1 MDLQTRKLNLI
12 ELILNLNDKKAF
24 TVIEEVINEIERNSG
39 KGLKTFT
46 KDEMISRAEESNA
59 DYIAGKIKNQDQ
71 LEDQSKN
78 WHKNQ

>member
-24 TVIEEVINEIERNSG
+24 TVIEEVINEVERSTG

-71 LEDQSKN
+71 LEDESKN
-78 WHKNQ
+78 W